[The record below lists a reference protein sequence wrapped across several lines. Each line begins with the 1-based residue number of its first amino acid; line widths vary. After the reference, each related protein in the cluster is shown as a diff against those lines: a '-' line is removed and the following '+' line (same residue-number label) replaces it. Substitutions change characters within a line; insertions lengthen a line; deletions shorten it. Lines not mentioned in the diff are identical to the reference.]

1 MLARRNALKALQAA
15 PGSRHAAAHQ
25 LATTILLPQN
35 LNPNCD
41 AFALANALCDLSVA
55 HVNRPNPDTLETIYR
70 STLSARRL
78 PAMGLNG
85 LRQNAKYVLYVL
97 WGQGKLILALTFSLN
112 KSLSRQDKAEI
123 CSELVRFCLNFPES
137 GSDGSTAERMIQH
150 MPKWLVCTSWRTPE
164 DIDIQESLDTNR
176 FLISCQAGDAGF
188 PAPALA
194 SPACAFC

>member
-1 MLARRNALKALQAA
+1 MNNIPVPAVPAPRVNTTPHLIILTDTLRADLRSVLEMLARRNALKALQAA

-85 LRQNAKYVLYVL
+85 LSQVRPLRIVGP
-97 WGQGKLILALTFSLN
+97 GQADFG
-112 KSLSRQDKAEI
+112 
-123 CSELVRFCLNFPES
+123 LNFLLEQVTITS
-137 GSDGSTAERMIQH
+137 G
-150 MPKWLVCTSWRTPE
+150 
-164 DIDIQESLDTNR
+164 
-176 FLISCQAGDAGF
+176 
-188 PAPALA
+188 
-194 SPACAFC
+194 